1 MSEDLV
7 QQLLL
12 EQTKL
17 QDQVRSKE
25 QDNQA
30 QNTEIARLKQR
41 IDSLQQETS
50 DRHLQQ
56 QLSDNRQLQQQL
68 TRVTTEYRQLQQELT
83 RCISDKRQLEQQIAQ
98 SNASRGQ
105 LEQQIVG
112 LRRLLSAQSSRSE
125 DVEFWQVPRE
135 EVTIHLD
142 QELGHGGWG
151 VVVRGRFRGKEV
163 AVKCIHQE
171 NLAYQRGMLLERF
184 RREIRMM
191 AKLRHPNLVL
201 FMAAVLDDFNDP
213 PVMIVTEILETT
225 LRKIVEKNRVGKN
238 KLSIF
243 REVASALL
251 YLHQH
256 KEAIIHRDV
265 STANVLVCASAN
277 GTWTAKLSDFGSAN
291 LAQIATTLG
300 DGALVYTA
308 PEAYPQPTH
317 PHSPPPPPQTTKI
330 DVYSFGVLACEV
342 ITRVFPDPRRLAET
356 VRSIN
361 RVWPEMYPMV
371 SSCVEYRP
379 ESRPTMGEVLTR
391 LNELDREP

>member
-1 MSEDLV
+1 MLR
-7 QQLLL
+7 
-12 EQTKL
+12 EQTEL
-17 QDQVRSKE
+17 QGALRNKE
-25 QDNQA
+25 ENIQLKSS
-30 QNTEIARLKQR
+30 EIA
-41 IDSLQQETS
+41 
-50 DRHLQQ
+50 
-56 QLSDNRQLQQQL
+56 QLQHRLQL
-68 TRVTTEYRQLQQELT
+68 EA
-83 RCISDKRQLEQQIAQ
+83 KHNAQLEQQLTQVTAEKQQLNQQKGWLDQQLSQ
-98 SNASRGQ
+98 SNRSREQ

-112 LRRLLSAQSSRSE
+112 LRRLLSAQGPKSE
-125 DVEFWQVPRE
+125 NIEFWQVSRE
-135 EVTIHLD
+135 EVTLHHD
-142 QELGHGGWG
+142 QELGRGGWG

-171 NLAYQRGMLLERF
+171 NLAYQRQMLLERF

-213 PVMIVTEILETT
+213 PIMIVTEILETT
-225 LRKIVEKNRVGKN
+225 LRKTIEKNRVGKN
-238 KLSIF
+238 KLSIL

-265 STANVLVCASAN
+265 STANVLMSASAN
-277 GTWTAKLSDFGSAN
+277 GTWIAKLSDFGSAN

-317 PHSPPPPPQTTKI
+317 PQSPPPIPQTTKI

-356 VRSIN
+356 VRSIHY
-361 RVWPEMYPMV
+361 VWPELYPMV

-379 ESRPTMGEVLTR
+379 ESRPTMSEVLTR
-391 LNELDREP
+391 LNEVDKEP